1 MFLDVLIDVV
11 FSTEF
16 KIIMCCIGAI
26 AVYILIKLR
35 NDNQERMEKDNG

>member
-1 MFLDVLIDVV
+1 MIDMFLDVLIDVV

-26 AVYILIKLR
+26 AVYILIKLHE
-35 NDNQERMEKDNG
+35 ERGIK